1 MNLAVGDITYATF
14 NIPLLVISHINGHPE
29 GVAGR
34 VLCIFRNGALAWVGE
49 VASVFTL
56 VAIATERYY
65 AVIYPLGN
73 KGKLTIRK
81 LKVTFTGSTEIA
93 DPNPI
98 FSNYRTFFKSPTNFQ
113 SFKTFEK
120 SSRNSQT
127 IFELRTLTLA
137 VFLLETLKS
146 SSVKTGRTKVDDLI

>member
-1 MNLAVGDITYATF
+1 MNLAVGDITYAIF

-34 VLCIFRNGALAWVGE
+34 VLCIFRNGLLAWVGE
-49 VASVFTL
+49 YASVFTL

-65 AVIYPLGN
+65 AVVYPLGN

-81 LKVTFTGSTEIA
+81 LKVTFSGSTA
-93 DPNPI
+93 VLTSNPI
-98 FSNYRTFFKSPTNFQ
+98 FSNSRTFFKSSTNFH

-120 SSRNSQT
+120 SSKNSQT
-127 IFELRTLTLA
+127 IVEVRTLTLA
-137 VFLLETLKS
+137 VFMLETLKS
-146 SSVKTGRTKVDDLI
+146 SRRI

>member
-14 NIPLLVISHINGHPE
+14 NIPQLVISHINGHPE

-34 VLCIFRNGALAWVGE
+34 VLCIFRNGLLAWVGE
-49 VASVFTL
+49 CASVFTL

-81 LKVTFTGSTEIA
+81 LKVTFSGSTA
-93 DPNPI
+93 VLTPNPI
-98 FSNYRTFFKSPTNFQ
+98 FSNYRTFFKSPTNFH

-120 SSRNSQT
+120 SSKNSQT
-127 IFELRTLTLA
+127 IVELRTLTLA
-137 VFLLETLKS
+137 VFMLETLKS
-146 SSVKTGRTKVDDLI
+146 SRRI

>member
-14 NIPLLVISHINGHPE
+14 NIPQLVISHINGHPE

-34 VLCIFRNGALAWVGE
+34 VLCIFRNGLLAWVGE
-49 VASVFTL
+49 YVSVFTL

-81 LKVTFTGSTEIA
+81 LKVTFTGSTAMLPPIQYFPIIA
-93 DPNPI
+93 HL
-98 FSNYRTFFKSPTNFQ
+98 F
-113 SFKTFEK
+113 
-120 SSRNSQT
+120 
-127 IFELRTLTLA
+127 
-137 VFLLETLKS
+137 LKS
-146 SSVKTGRTKVDDLI
+146 CKNS

>member
-14 NIPLLVISHINGHPE
+14 NIPQLVISRINGHPE

-34 VLCIFRNGALAWVGE
+34 VLCIFRNGVLAWVGE
-49 VASVFTL
+49 GASIFTL

-81 LKVTFTGSTEIA
+81 LKVTYTGSTEMLT
-93 DPNPI
+93 PNSI
-98 FSNYRTFFKSPTNFQ
+98 FSNYRTLFKSPTNFL

-120 SSRNSQT
+120 SSKNS
-127 IFELRTLTLA
+127 
-137 VFLLETLKS
+137 
-146 SSVKTGRTKVDDLI
+146 

>member
-14 NIPLLVISHINGHPE
+14 NIPQLVISHINGHPE

-34 VLCIFRNGALAWVGE
+34 VLCIFRNGLLAWVGE
-49 VASVFTL
+49 CASVFTL

-81 LKVTFTGSTEIA
+81 LKVSFTGSTEIA

-98 FSNYRTFFKSPTNFQ
+98 FSNYRTFFKSPTNFH

-120 SSRNSQT
+120 SSKIS
-127 IFELRTLTLA
+127 
-137 VFLLETLKS
+137 
-146 SSVKTGRTKVDDLI
+146 

>member
-14 NIPLLVISHINGHPE
+14 NIPQLVISHINGHPE

-34 VLCIFRNGALAWVGE
+34 VLCIFRNGLLAWVGE
-49 VASVFTL
+49 YASVFTL

-81 LKVTFTGSTEIA
+81 LKVTFSGSTAVLTQYFPIIA
-93 DPNPI
+93 HFLNPPRI
-98 FSNYRTFFKSPTNFQ
+98 FTHLKHSKNHLKILKQ
-113 SFKTFEK
+113 
-120 SSRNSQT
+120 
-127 IFELRTLTLA
+127 
-137 VFLLETLKS
+137 LLN
-146 SSVKTGRTKVDDLI
+146 